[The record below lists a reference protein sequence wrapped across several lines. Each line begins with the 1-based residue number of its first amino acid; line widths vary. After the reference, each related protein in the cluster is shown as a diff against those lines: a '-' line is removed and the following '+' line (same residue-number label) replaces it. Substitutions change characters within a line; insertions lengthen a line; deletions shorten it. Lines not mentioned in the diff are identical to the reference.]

1 MHKNF
6 SLKGEIFAS
15 CVKLYTW
22 KYTVTREQKTMKE
35 IDVLIA
41 GTPNIDLIVPP
52 YDELPGPGEEIRVD
66 NMYVQCGGGVAITAI
81 GLSRLEMKTMIYG
94 AVHNDLFGEFILRE
108 MEKYGVQIETIPS
121 EKSTGISIALD
132 VDKDRRFITYDGCV
146 NEVSPKDIPKVLLEK
161 ARHTHLT
168 NYRGRTD
175 LEEYLD
181 FIEAA
186 HRAGVTVS
194 MDVGWDDTGDWDQCL
209 FEITKKLDVFFIND
223 KELMEYTRTK
233 SFDAGIEKLTGYCSH
248 AAVKMGASGSR
259 LLTGGE
265 VIYSNAYPVTPL
277 DTTGAGDSF
286 NAGYLYGFLNGLS
299 PEKCLK
305 AANFCGSS
313 SVQGYGGYKT
323 VPNLKQIKEELK

>member
-1 MHKNF
+1 
-6 SLKGEIFAS
+6 
-15 CVKLYTW
+15 
-22 KYTVTREQKTMKE
+22 MKE

-52 YDELPGPGEEIRVD
+52 YGALPDPGEEIRVD
-66 NMYVQCGGGVAITAI
+66 NMYVQCGGGAVITAI
-81 GLSRLEMKTMIYG
+81 GLSKLEMKTMIYG

-108 MEKYGVQIETIPS
+108 MQKYGVEIEVRPT
-121 EKSTGISIALD
+121 EKNTGISIALD

-146 NEVSPKDIPKVLLEK
+146 NEVSPKDIPKELLKK

-175 LEEYLD
+175 MEEYLE

-186 HRAGVTVS
+186 HKAGVTVS
-194 MDVGWDDTGDWDQCL
+194 MDVGWDDTGHWDQCL
-209 FEITKKLDVFFIND
+209 FEITKVLDVFFIND
-223 KELMEYTRTK
+223 KELMEYTRTENL
-233 SFDAGIEKLTGYCSH
+233 DEGIEKLAGYCPC
-248 AAVKMGASGSR
+248 AAIKMGACGSR
-259 LLTGGE
+259 LLADGKITQ
-265 VIYSNAYPVTPL
+265 SNAYRVNPI

-305 AANFCGSS
+305 AANFCGAS

-323 VPNLKQIKEELK
+323 VPNLKQLKEELK

>member
-1 MHKNF
+1 
-6 SLKGEIFAS
+6 
-15 CVKLYTW
+15 
-22 KYTVTREQKTMKE
+22 MKE

-41 GTPNIDLIVPP
+41 GTPNIDLIIPP
-52 YDELPGPGEEIRVD
+52 YDELPGPGEEIRVE

-81 GLSRLEMKTMIYG
+81 GLSKLEMKTMIYG

-108 MEKYGVQIETIPS
+108 MEKNGVEIVTRPAI
-121 EKSTGISIALD
+121 KNTGISIALD

-146 NEVSPKDIPKVLLEK
+146 NEISPKDIPKCLLEK

-175 LEEYLD
+175 LKEYLE
-181 FIEAA
+181 FVESA

-194 MDVGWDDTGDWDQCL
+194 MDVGWDDTGEWDQCL
-209 FEITKKLDVFFIND
+209 FELTSVLDIFFINN
-223 KELMEYTRTK
+223 KELMEYTRTECL
-233 SFDAGIEKLTGYCSH
+233 DAGIKKLAGYCRH
-248 AAVKMGASGSR
+248 AAIKMGAHGSMR
-259 LLTGGE
+259 LADGE
-265 VIYSNAYPVTPL
+265 IIQSSAYPVTPY

-305 AANFCGSS
+305 AANFCGAS
-313 SVQGYGGYKT
+313 SVQGYGGYQM
-323 VPNLKQIKEELK
+323 VPTLKQIKEELI